1 MITAWLSFIA
11 ATAGF
16 GMLSLTMQ
24 RHARALSDAS
34 SGISGWRGKV
44 VLRTCGTTALVAS
57 GVVAFRDNPQLGAIC
72 WSGYLMAAVL
82 LVTGLHAYA
91 ERRAAR
97 MILLATAVLAGS
109 VLASWP

>member
-24 RHARALSDAS
+24 RHARAFSDAS
-34 SGISGWRGKV
+34 SGISGWRKV
-44 VLRTCGTTALVAS
+44 VLRICGIAALIAS

-91 ERRAAR
+91 ERRASQ

-109 VLASWP
+109 VLASWL